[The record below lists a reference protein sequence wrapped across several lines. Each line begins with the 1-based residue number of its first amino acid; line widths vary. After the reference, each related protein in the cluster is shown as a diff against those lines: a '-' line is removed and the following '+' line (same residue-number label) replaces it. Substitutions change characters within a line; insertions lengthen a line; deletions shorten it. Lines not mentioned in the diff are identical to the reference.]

1 MERPIYYPIG
11 HIRKPFGTNG
21 SVSVNINEDLEE
33 LIFDLP
39 HFFVF
44 VDGQYLPYFVD
55 EVQDKGDII
64 VKLDIIDSPQTAS
77 QLSGKKIYVTQDQIS
92 EEMSVS
98 VSKFGDIEGFMVY
111 NDADALGEI
120 EEVIEYPSQ
129 LMIKINYKGNEKL
142 LPLVDEFLINIDQKK
157 KIIVLHLPDGLLDL

>member
-11 HIRKPFGTNG
+11 QIRKPFGTNG
-21 SVSVNINEDLEE
+21 LISVNINEDIEE

-44 VDGQYLPYFVD
+44 MDGQYLPYFID
-55 EVQDKGDII
+55 DIQDKGDIV
-64 VKLDIIDSPQTAS
+64 VKLDIIDSPQLAS

-92 EEMSVS
+92 EAMTVS
-98 VSKFGDIEGFMVY
+98 VSKFGDIEGYMVY
-111 NDADALGEI
+111 DDETALGKV

-129 LMIKINYKGNEKL
+129 LMLKINYNNNEKL

-157 KIIVLHLPDGLLDL
+157 KIIVLHLPEGLLEL